1 MSTGGETARADL
13 RGGVG
18 WMVFGF
24 AILVLAWRMDRFET
38 MGGTLYTAPGLVPG
52 LFGLLLMLMGG
63 LLALRGRRG
72 LRAGATADP
81 GPLLNGRLALMLV
94 LTLVY
99 AGVLVGRA
107 PFLPATM
114 VFVALFTWAYGGESS
129 ARRRLLTAVLSGLI
143 AASVIVL
150 VFERIFLVRLP

>member
-24 AILVLAWRMDRFET
+24 AILALSWRMDRFET
-38 MGGTLYTAPGLVPG
+38 MGGTIYTAPGLVPG
-52 LFGLLLMLMGG
+52 IFGLLLMLMGG
-63 LLALRGRRG
+63 ALALRGRRG
-72 LRAGATADP
+72 LRAGAAGEP
-81 GPLLNGRLALMLV
+81 GPLLNSRIALMLV

-99 AGVLVGRA
+99 AALLVGRA

-114 VFVALFTWAYGGESS
+114 VFVAAFTWAYGGESS
-129 ARRRLLTAVLSGLI
+129 TRRRIVTAVLSGLI
-143 AASVIVL
+143 AATVIVL